1 MYVCRNPFLALLLRL
16 AVVSISMLLLVVVT
30 VLMMQWN
37 VSVAGHD
44 ILKKN
49 ENICAFDSQRFKYV
63 IARRIISLHTPI

>member
-44 ILKKN
+44 ILKK
-49 ENICAFDSQRFKYV
+49 R
-63 IARRIISLHTPI
+63 